1 MELGGDPSMY
11 VTIQR
16 SAESG
21 FGLYALA
28 KKFAPIR
35 IRCLEARH
43 YSIEN

>member
-1 MELGGDPSMY
+1 MY

-28 KKFAPIR
+28 KNLRQSESAV
-35 IRCLEARH
+35 
-43 YSIEN
+43 